1 MSVLQQLAPYTVAQP
16 QPLIGAETI
25 QIIIMREILD
35 YTVLRTEET
44 RELNTVTTPLSIE
57 QSRDELRVAFLASK
71 QKAAESRELEQMLR
85 TAARAANVSIPEC
98 YLKDYLCLQCPRCA
112 LYGATNVRSASEKT
126 GNIKHRIEYGTAFS
140 LMPFRDIGDTLTFNA
155 IDEMTQ
161 TTGQALGT
169 RYVVKPAS
177 IFPSVV
183 TLRSVTEREL
193 VLTLKTLLACRS
205 YGAEARTGGDARNTI
220 YGIACGWEEII
231 TPLELTLELY
241 DRASPRDGRHS
252 SQDDQRDAISPQS
265 VYEIL
270 QGYKPLAGNVDRVTI
285 LEPDVVDALV
295 REVADTSLDGAFL
308 NGAYEDVRQFRS
320 TQTKKR

>member
-1 MSVLQQLAPYTVAQP
+1 MTVLEQIQQYTVAQP

-25 QIIIMREILD
+25 QIILMREILD

-44 RELNTVTTPLSIE
+44 RELNTVTTPRSI
-57 QSRDELRVAFLASK
+57 QQNGDELRVAFLASK
-71 QKAAESRELEQMLR
+71 QKAAESRAMEQMLR
-85 TAARAANVSIPEC
+85 TATRAAGMTEPDC

-112 LYGATNVRSASEKT
+112 LFGATNTRSASEKT

-140 LMPFRDIGDTLTFNA
+140 LMPLRDIGDTLTFNA

-161 TTGQALGT
+161 TTGQALGA

-177 IFPSVV
+177 VFPSVV
-183 TLRSVTEREL
+183 TLRSATIREL
-193 VLTLKTLLACRS
+193 ILTLKTLLSCKS

-241 DRASPRDGRHS
+241 DHSQQIDGATVRDVLMS
-252 SQDDQRDAISPQS
+252 Y
-265 VYEIL
+265 V
-270 QGYKPLAGNVDRVTI
+270 PLAGNRDRVTV
-285 LEPDVVDALV
+285 LDPGDVDTLV
-295 REVADTSLDGAFL
+295 QEVSDISLDDTFL
-308 NGAYEDVRQFRS
+308 RSAYSDVRQFRS
-320 TQTKKR
+320 MQTAKV